1 MNEQLYIN
9 FIDRLIEDRRYISE
23 GMDPGGASIWHELFG
38 GPGHSDPHWKAA
50 FNAVR
55 HGAIYAGYLS
65 REMNDSMF
73 DDSFGDMTERTG
85 ESAMCSAFAKNPENF
100 SMFSKFR
107 PIVSPKTLSETPRT
121 LLNCISL

>member
-85 ESAMCSAFAKNPENF
+85 ESAMCSAFANMCADAVLAKLGEQAAQDIARGTVPA
-100 SMFSKFR
+100 
-107 PIVSPKTLSETPRT
+107 
-121 LLNCISL
+121 